1 MHTYICFAFFQLPKR
16 YFPRET
22 TMKNR
27 IKPVL
32 IALLLAASPSAL
44 MAQDYEYHPALS
56 DNFTAT
62 LGYMRSS
69 NSFKIESNYLS
80 DLGDDIDFNDA
91 LDVSNHSNFFNGNL
105 RWKFGSTR
113 KWSIAA
119 QYFSNDAKGDAVLEE
134 DVEWRDLTFGAG
146 TNVGAGVKLAVT
158 RLFVGRSFILNEQ
171 HDLGLGVGLHNLDI
185 SAYIE
190 GEAIINDE
198 TTGFRRAQVGENQP
212 LPNIGGWYNFSP
224 AKRWL
229 LHARVDWISANI
241 GKYDGGLWNTN
252 VGVGYQAWRHVGLDL
267 SWQYF
272 NLNLDVD
279 SDDWTGSTDMT
290 YSGPVLSVNFAW

>member
-1 MHTYICFAFFQLPKR
+1 MAF
-16 YFPRET
+16 
-22 TMKNR
+22 
-27 IKPVL
+27 
-32 IALLLAASPSAL
+32 LLAASPGAL
-44 MAQDYEYHPALS
+44 LAQDYEYHPALS

-62 LGYMRSS
+62 LGYMRST
-69 NSFKIESNYLS
+69 NSFKLESYFLG

-119 QYFSNDAKGDAVLEE
+119 QYFSNNATGSAVLEE
-134 DVEWRDLTFGAG
+134 DVEWEDLTFGAG

-224 AKRWL
+224 AKHWM

-241 GKYDGGLWNTN
+241 GKYDGGLWNAN
-252 VGVGYQAWRHVGLDL
+252 LGVGYQVWRHVGLDL

-279 SDDWTGSTDMT
+279 GDDWKGSTDMT
-290 YSGPVLSVNFAW
+290 YSGPVISVNFAW